1 MLKDI
6 NDIGFGGSLNISWK
20 SNVVRTEI
28 FDGLLRIIL
37 TKCMSTYIFHLF
49 TSSKSKAIQKGNS
62 FFVLP
67 SFKASLIHPQ
77 SLLVRFKGE
86 RVKS

>member
-62 FFVLP
+62 F
-67 SFKASLIHPQ
+67 SFFHP
-77 SLLVRFKGE
+77 LKFH
-86 RVKS
+86 